1 MSSGPP
7 FLFDDC
13 TAVRPGPGDGEWNVD
28 LSEQLTIM
36 KDRPN
41 GGYLLAVM
49 GRAAVA
55 ALGEEDRHVVGATV
69 SYISPPST
77 GPATVVTEVRRR
89 GRTASQLRVALVQD
103 EEPKVE
109 SLMTLAGLAGGS
121 PDWGDVAPPDMPDED
136 TCRAAGR
143 DLPSPVT
150 GGAPPMAAVVEQ
162 SFDPAT
168 LGWARGAPSGE
179 GEIRAWLRFADGRP
193 FDPLG
198 LLFAVDAVPPATFE
212 VAMTGWV
219 PTLSLT
225 AYIRA
230 RPAPGPLRLRF
241 RVGTIAA
248 GFADETCEV
257 WDSEDHLVAQSTQLA
272 AIRFP

>member
-198 LLFAVDAVPPATFE
+198 LLFAFDAVPPATFE
-212 VAMTGWV
+212 VAFTGWV

>member
-1 MSSGPP
+1 MSPGSPS
-7 FLFDDC
+7 LFDDC
-13 TAVRPGPGDGEWNVD
+13 TVVRPGSEEGEWTAD

-36 KDRPN
+36 KGRPN

-55 ALGEEDRHVVGATV
+55 ALDEEDRHVVGATV

-77 GPATVVTEVRRR
+77 GPATVVVDVRRR
-89 GRTASQLRVALVQD
+89 GNTASQLRVALVQED
-103 EEPKVE
+103 ETKVE
-109 SLMTLAGLAGGS
+109 SLMTLATLGEGAA
-121 PDWGDVAPPDMPDED
+121 DWGDVAPPEMPDEE

-179 GEIRAWLRFADGRP
+179 GEIRAWLRFADGRD
-193 FDPLG
+193 FDPLA

-241 RVGTIAA
+241 RVGTITA
-248 GFADETCEV
+248 GRADETCEV
-257 WDSEDHLVAQSTQLA
+257 WDSAGHLVAQSTQLA